1 MCGGDCDSIF
11 WYLYHK
17 EKILMATTMFD
28 TGLSSTPEISAS
40 RAPIINM
47 APKTALDAVSLQR
60 NIAIGAAIILSGF
73 LIYFFAKNRR

>member
-1 MCGGDCDSIF
+1 MCGWNRDRIF
-11 WYLYHK
+11 WHLHHK

-28 TGLSSTPEISAS
+28 TGLSSTPQITAD
-40 RAPIINM
+40 RAPVINLTN
-47 APKTALDAVSLQR
+47 KTALDAVSMQR

>member
-47 APKTALDAVSLQR
+47 APKTALDALSLQR
-60 NIAIGAAIILSGF
+60 NIAIGAAIVLSGF

>member
-1 MCGGDCDSIF
+1 
-11 WYLYHK
+11 
-17 EKILMATTMFD
+17 MATTMFD
-28 TGLSSTPEISAS
+28 TGLSSAPEISAS

-47 APKTALDAVSLQR
+47 APKTALDALAMQR

>member
-1 MCGGDCDSIF
+1 
-11 WYLYHK
+11 
-17 EKILMATTMFD
+17 MATTMVD

-47 APKTALDAVSLQR
+47 APKTALDALAMQR
-60 NIAIGAAIILSGF
+60 NSAIGAAIILSGI